1 MKEMGA
7 IDIEVQGNSLPGFA
21 SFSCLVFYGDM
32 LQFQK
37 LSTEEGCIGAEGATL
52 GQCIDFLFCTLGIG
66 NKYITVSNQMQAVLV
81 TKELFVI
88 NTSLY
93 DDSGLLS
100 IGNGIQCFLDAA
112 VVPLSGLVDCQCVHI
127 TIVYQLTKIR
137 QMERG
142 IVFSLSASCIKKEE
156 LLCLQYE
163 T

>member
-1 MKEMGA
+1 MNEMGA
-7 IDIEVQGNSLPGFA
+7 IDIEVQGDSLPGFA

-66 NKYITVSNQMQAVLV
+66 NKYITVSYEVYVVLV

-88 NTSLY
+88 HALLN
-93 DDSGLLS
+93 DDSGLLC

-127 TIVYQLTKIR
+127 AIVYQL
-137 QMERG
+137 
-142 IVFSLSASCIKKEE
+142 S
-156 LLCLQYE
+156 
-163 T
+163 